1 MQWLWLFLPDEA
13 LVLVIVLIGM
23 GLMVGFLRPRSAGQ
37 LLGGIVLMLL
47 LAPFIESFVSSL
59 PWWVNLLLLFGIGW
73 AVIRGLSR
81 FVLGARAADHM
92 VGTLAAD
99 VVRALFR
106 AVFFALALP
115 FRFIGWMLRRV

>member
-13 LVLVIVLIGM
+13 LVLVIALIGF

-37 LLGGIVLMLL
+37 LLGSIVLMLL
-47 LAPFIESFVSSL
+47 TAPFIESFVSAL
-59 PWWVNLLLLFGIGW
+59 PGWLNLLLLLGIGW
-73 AVIRGLSR
+73 VVIRGLSR

-92 VGTLAAD
+92 VGALAAD

-106 AVFFALALP
+106 AVLVVLTLP